1 MGFAAALKQ
10 DNFDQIHA
18 NNIAKRSGVCI
29 YRKNNKNNNFL
40 ADEHLINF
48 KTCRDPYL
56 GLDLLMQCQQKSN
69 PSHDPVPVTFSHA
82 QKGYLSHF
90 SPFPEIKCPKV
101 NMTEENAKAFAI
113 RNQKLRI
120 KSLLLGRSPP
130 ADIHA

>member
-1 MGFAAALKQ
+1 VGFVAVLKQ
-10 DNFDQIHA
+10 NNFDQIHA
-18 NNIAKRSGVCI
+18 NNLAKRSSLCI
-29 YRKNNKNNNFL
+29 YRKKNKK
-40 ADEHLINF
+40 LIFRASDKF

-56 GLDLLMQCQQKSN
+56 GLDLLMQCQQRSN
-69 PSHDPVPVTFSHA
+69 PSLDPVPLTFVHA

-90 SPFPEIKCPKV
+90 SLFPEIKCPKV

-120 KSLLLGRSPP
+120 KSLLLDRSPP